1 MRWRPLRLEGWP
13 SLIRLDKVSKEY
25 RVGETL
31 IHALDDVSLTIAKG
45 EILAVMGPSGSGKST
60 LLNMIGCI
68 DRPTQGTLTFDGKD
82 VSKMDDGALTKLR
95 LKRVGFVFQQF
106 YLIPTLTALE
116 NVELP
121 MREARV
127 PRAERQARAN
137 QLLERL
143 GLGRRL
149 QHRPAQLSGG
159 EQQRVAIARALS
171 NKPEVILG
179 DEPTGELDSR
189 TAEEILNLLGELNAE
204 GITVVLVTHD
214 AGVAAH
220 GERTVSLLDG
230 RVVEDKSRK
239 TQGG

>member
-1 MRWRPLRLEGWP
+1 MAP
-13 SLIRLDKVSKEY
+13 LIRLDGVSKEY
-25 RVGETL
+25 EVGESL
-31 IHALDDVSLTIAKG
+31 VHALDDVTLTIDKG

-68 DRPTQGTLTFDGKD
+68 DRPTRGTLTFDGRD
-82 VSKMDDGALTKLR
+82 VSAMDDGALAKLR
-95 LKRVGFVFQQF
+95 LRRIGFVFQQF

-121 MREARV
+121 MREAKV
-127 PRAERQARAN
+127 PRADRQARAKE
-137 QLLERL
+137 LLERL
-143 GLGRRL
+143 GLNRRL
-149 QHRPAQLSGG
+149 QHRPPQLSGG

-189 TAEEILNLLGELNAE
+189 TAEEILNLLGDLNRE

-214 AGVAAH
+214 ARVAAH
-220 GERTVSLLDG
+220 GDRTVSLLDG
-230 RVVEDKSRK
+230 RVVEDKRREAA
-239 TQGG
+239 GG